1 MALTPEQV
9 FDRVSALKYKS
20 QERDARMGQIL
31 DVRKGNL
38 ADVYPDMFPPDVPK
52 PMVANFV
59 DIAARDIAELLAPLP
74 SFNCSVYN
82 STNDK
87 ARAFADKR
95 TLIANNY
102 VQHSRLQTQMYTGAD
117 WYVSYGF
124 LPFVVDPDSESG
136 LPRIRID
143 NPLGA
148 YPEFDRFGRL
158 ISYTKRYM
166 KTVGELI
173 AEFPEYEGAILG
185 PYGRTE
191 GSYSAQLELI
201 RYEDADQ
208 IMLYIPARNNTILSY
223 TPNPI
228 GEMLTR
234 VAVRP
239 GIDSEP
245 RGQFDDVL
253 WVQLARARFSSLA
266 LEAAEKSVQAPLA
279 LPNDVQE
286 FSFGPDAVIR
296 SSNPQGIGR
305 VQYNVPSAVFT
316 ESQLLQSEMRLGSRY
331 PEGRSGNIDAS
342 IITGQGV
349 QALLG
354 AFDTQIKTGQQ
365 ILSETFQ
372 EVIKVCFRMDEIAFD
387 FDKTVNGVSAGAP
400 YEIKY
405 KPSRDIKKDYNIE
418 VRYGL
423 MSGLDPGRALIFAL
437 QALGA
442 NLVSRDFVMRE
453 LPWSMNVTSETERI
467 EIEKLRDSLN
477 GSINALTQAIPQM
490 AVGGQ
495 DPTPI
500 VEKVARVIDSR
511 RKGMAIEDAVMQ
523 TFAPQPAPVT
533 PEGVSPV
540 EQTVPSAPVAAPSGA
555 SPEMQAQPDLMTLMA
570 GISGAGSPQMSAR
583 VQRQQTV

>member
-9 FDRVSALKYKS
+9 FDRVAALKYRS
-20 QERDARMGQIL
+20 QARDTRMGQIL
-31 DVRKGNL
+31 DVRRGNL
-38 ADVYPDMFPPDVPK
+38 SDVYPDMFPPDVSK
-52 PMVANFV
+52 PMIANFV

-87 ARAFADKR
+87 ARSFADKR
-95 TLIANNY
+95 TLVANNY

-124 LPFVVDPDSESG
+124 LPFVVDPDMEAG

-166 KTVGELI
+166 KTVGELV
-173 AEFPEYEGAILG
+173 AEFPEYERAILG

-208 IMLYIPARNNTILSY
+208 IMLYIPARENTILSY

-296 SSNPQGIGR
+296 SSNPAGIGR
-305 VQYNVPSAVFT
+305 VQYNVPPAVFT

-365 ILSETFQ
+365 ILAETFQ
-372 EVIKVCFRMDEIAFD
+372 EVMKVCFRMDELIFD

-490 AVGGQ
+490 AIGGQ

-500 VEKVARVIDSR
+500 VEKVARVIDAR
-511 RKGMAIEDAVMQ
+511 RKGKAIEDAVLE
-523 TFAPQPAPVT
+523 TFAPAPAPVT
-533 PEGVSPV
+533 PEGVPPV
-540 EQTVPSAPVAAPSGA
+540 EQTVPSAPAAAPSGA

-570 GISGAGSPQMSAR
+570 GISGAGSPEMSAR
-583 VQRQQTV
+583 VQRQQIV

>member
-95 TLIANNY
+95 TLVANNY

-124 LPFVVDPDSESG
+124 LPFVVDPDMEAG

-158 ISYTKRYM
+158 TSYTKRYM
-166 KTVGELI
+166 KTVGELV
-173 AEFPEYEGAILG
+173 AEFPEYENVIIG
-185 PYGRTE
+185 PYGRSE
-191 GSYSAQLELI
+191 GIYSAQLELI

-208 IMLYIPARNNTILSY
+208 IMLYIPARNNTILSF

-296 SSNPQGIGR
+296 SSNPAGIGR
-305 VQYNVPSAVFT
+305 VQYNVPPAVFT

-372 EVIKVCFRMDEIAFD
+372 EVIKVCFRMDELVFD

-500 VEKVARVIDSR
+500 VEKVARVIDAR
-511 RKGMAIEDAVMQ
+511 RKGKAIEDAVLE

>member
-124 LPFVVDPDSESG
+124 LPFVVDPDMEAG

-166 KTVGELI
+166 KTVGELV
-173 AEFPEYEGAILG
+173 AEFPEYERAILG

-208 IMLYIPARNNTILSY
+208 IMLYIPARENTILSY

-296 SSNPQGIGR
+296 SSNPAGIGR
-305 VQYNVPSAVFT
+305 VQYNVPPAVFT

-365 ILSETFQ
+365 ILAETFQ
-372 EVIKVCFRMDEIAFD
+372 EVMKVCFRMDELIFD

-523 TFAPQPAPVT
+523 TFAPAPAPVT

-540 EQTVPSAPVAAPSGA
+540 EQTVPSAPAAAPSGA

-583 VQRQQTV
+583 VQRQQVV

>member
-124 LPFVVDPDSESG
+124 LPFVVDPDMEAG

-158 ISYTKRYM
+158 TSYTKRYM
-166 KTVGELI
+166 KTVGELV
-173 AEFPEYEGAILG
+173 AEFPEYENVIIG
-185 PYGRTE
+185 PYGRSE
-191 GSYSAQLELI
+191 GIYSAQLELI

-208 IMLYIPARNNTILSY
+208 IMLYIPARNNTILSF

-296 SSNPQGIGR
+296 SSNPAGIGR
-305 VQYNVPSAVFT
+305 VQYNVPPAVFT

-372 EVIKVCFRMDEIAFD
+372 EVIKVCFRMDELVFD

-500 VEKVARVIDSR
+500 VEKVARVIDAR
-511 RKGMAIEDAVMQ
+511 RKGKAIEDAVLE